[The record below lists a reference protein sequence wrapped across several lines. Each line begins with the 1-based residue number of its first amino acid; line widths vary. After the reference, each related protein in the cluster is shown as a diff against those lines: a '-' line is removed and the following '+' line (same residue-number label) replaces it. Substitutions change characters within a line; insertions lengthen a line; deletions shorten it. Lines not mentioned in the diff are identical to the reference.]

1 METPCTGVPS
11 WACDACTTHKKPCT
25 LRGQGKRAPRKGKKR
40 ARTEDAESE
49 DEVEDA
55 VGPSRRIVR
64 KAKRA
69 RVVDPD
75 EDELAAGVRRGGLS
89 MERMAGGL
97 REIAD
102 GWKRAVIGMGT
113 MNAGFTQILKGL
125 DMVATGAMGYAE
137 SQQDV
142 ADALAKVDMDTQGT

>member
-1 METPCTGVPS
+1 
-11 WACDACTTHKKPCT
+11 
-25 LRGQGKRAPRKGKKR
+25 
-40 ARTEDAESE
+40 
-49 DEVEDA
+49 

-142 ADALAKVDMDTQGT
+142 ADALAKVDMDTQGA